1 MENVTA
7 DVVKKLQAEGKK
19 VLVDYYATW
28 CGPCK
33 VLIPKLEEIEKSYP
47 NITFVKVNVDENM
60 DHAKEMNIRGV
71 PTVLIYQGDNLKDRS
86 SGVQSDNH
94 YKNVLDSL

>member
-7 DVVKKLQAEGKK
+7 DAVKKLQAEGKK

-33 VLIPKLEEIEKSYP
+33 ILIPKLEEIEKNYP

-60 DHAKEMNIRGV
+60 DYAKEMNIRGV
-71 PTVLIYQGDNLKDRS
+71 PTVMIYDGENLKDRS

-94 YKNVLDSL
+94 YKSILNSL